1 MKRAT
6 FKVQSGKS
14 GWIETTIA
22 PIHDKQAVPFTKSDL
37 ALLMGLVVMGL
48 LALITIA
55 LPLTAAGDP
64 KEPAP
69 PKSIM

>member
-37 ALLMGLVVMGL
+37 ALLMGLVVMVMAVARVL
-48 LALITIA
+48 LAH
-55 LPLTAAGDP
+55 
-64 KEPAP
+64 
-69 PKSIM
+69 